1 MSTEHVDF
9 EPRTLKLD
17 RGFRWISP
25 FFASLI
31 PFTVWAFFLERNEP
45 ADVQSGV
52 LAIGVLA
59 FFAVYCHL
67 AVRRTFVNVTNQ
79 GIEVGSL
86 AGVRA
91 ARWSEIRYV
100 VFEGSDLMFYLTV
113 GKPLKASAYLG
124 DFNWLERIARE
135 RGLFREVVAA

>member
-1 MSTEHVDF
+1 MN
-9 EPRTLKLD
+9 PRTSKV
-17 RGFRWISP
+17 GFWPLVCLR
-25 FFASLI
+25 
-31 PFTVWAFFLERNEP
+31 
-45 ADVQSGV
+45 
-52 LAIGVLA
+52 

-124 DFNWLERIARE
+124 EFSWLERIARE